1 MIDYQEIKHRV
12 STEQA
17 AIKYGYDPD
26 SRHRILCPF
35 HDDHKPSLMLYPGDR
50 GWYCFVCGI
59 GGDVV
64 GFVSKLFH
72 LSPHEAAKKLN
83 DDFCL
88 GMTDGPAPSR
98 MYVQKARHDQAMQRA
113 KKMQGDAKEL
123 EMMHR
128 YFALRSLPPPTG
140 VPHDSPL
147 WGQYAAFLG
156 ELDYFD
162 NCYFAGR

>member
-1 MIDYQEIKHRV
+1 MIDYHEIKRRV
-12 STEQA
+12 TTERA
-17 AIKYGYDPD
+17 AIRYGYNPD

-72 LSPHEAAKKLN
+72 LSPHEAAIKLN
-83 DDFCL
+83 DDFGL
-88 GMTDGPAPSR
+88 GMTPGPAPSR

-113 KKMQGDAKEL
+113 KQMQEEEKEL
-123 EMMHR
+123 EMMHK

>member
-1 MIDYQEIKHRV
+1 MIDYQEIKRRV
-12 STEQA
+12 TTERA
-17 AIKYGYDPD
+17 AIRYGYNPD

-72 LSPHEAAKKLN
+72 LSPHEAAIKLN
-83 DDFCL
+83 DDFGL
-88 GMTDGPAPSR
+88 GMTPGPAPSR

-113 KKMQGDAKEL
+113 KQMQEEEKEL
-123 EMMHR
+123 EMMHK

>member
-1 MIDYQEIKHRV
+1 MIDYQEIKRRV
-12 STEQA
+12 TTEQA
-17 AIKYGYDPD
+17 AIRYGYNPD

-72 LSPHEAAKKLN
+72 IFPHEAAIKLN
-83 DDFCL
+83 DDFGL
-88 GMTDGPAPSR
+88 GMTPGPAPSR
-98 MYVQKARHDQAMQRA
+98 MYIQKARHDQAMQRA
-113 KKMQGDAKEL
+113 KQMQDNAKEL

-162 NCYFAGR
+162 NCYFVGR

>member
-1 MIDYQEIKHRV
+1 MIDYQEIKRRV
-12 STEQA
+12 TTERA
-17 AIKYGYDPD
+17 AIRYGYNPD

-72 LSPHEAAKKLN
+72 LSPHEAAIKLN
-83 DDFCL
+83 DDFGL
-88 GMTDGPAPSR
+88 GMTPGPAPSR

-113 KKMQGDAKEL
+113 KQMQEEEKEL

>member
-1 MIDYQEIKHRV
+1 MIDYQEIKRRV
-12 STEQA
+12 TTERA
-17 AIKYGYDPD
+17 AIRYGYNPD

-72 LSPHEAAKKLN
+72 LSPHEAAIKLN
-83 DDFCL
+83 DDFGL
-88 GMTDGPAPSR
+88 GMTPGPAPSR

-113 KKMQGDAKEL
+113 KQMQEEEKEL
-123 EMMHR
+123 EMMHK

-147 WGQYAAFLG
+147 WRQYAAFLG